1 MHKSFAAFNRP
12 SISTPTGRAADRPH
26 AHPARVRARRRA
38 IGGAS
43 LAAALVLSAAAA
55 SASAAGPPPTVE
67 ETFPSNGAEQTFV
80 VPIGV
85 SSVRVQAIGAAGEGG
100 LLAPGGTP
108 GSGGAGAA
116 VAGALPVT
124 AGETLYVE
132 VAGHGFNGGGFGG
145 FGGGSGGDS
154 SDVRTVPLASVGTLE
169 SRLLVAAGGG
179 GGGGAFFGGVA
190 GSGGNAGS
198 PGANGAGENSR
209 GDGTGGGAG
218 TLTGGGAGGSSSCG
232 FGPSEGTA
240 GSAGQGGN
248 GGDDFSA
255 PQTGGGGGGG
265 GYFGGGGAEGTCPSG
280 GLEST
285 GGGGGGGSSFVYG
298 GATFS
303 SFGAASLSTA
313 PSVSIT
319 YLTPSTATPGSSE
332 VTFPATQPLQTVSPP
347 QTVTL
352 TNTGGNPLQIT
363 GMTFT
368 GSNPPLL
375 SDAPEDF
382 LIGSS
387 TCLGQIAYEASC
399 ELTVRFAPQATGA
412 QTGTLE
418 LLGNMGAGPTVITL
432 SGTGGTLP
440 QGPAGPTG
448 PTGPAGPT
456 GPEGPTGPTGGT
468 GPTGAIGPIGPGGP
482 TGEVGPTGA
491 TGPKG
496 TTGEAGKDG
505 ANGATGPQGPA
516 GPAGKEGPRGKT
528 VVYECHPR
536 REHGKYKNACY
547 VRVPP
552 MSKSLTSALLTRH
565 GAVYARATGALT
577 AGRQLTLKVDRS
589 VPAGRYTLVLVSK
602 SGTTRQTIAVD

>member
-1 MHKSFAAFNRP
+1 MHKSFAAFNRSP
-12 SISTPTGRAADRPH
+12 ISMPTGRAADRPH
-26 AHPARVRARRRA
+26 ANPARVRARCRA
-38 IGGAS
+38 TGGAS

-67 ETFPSNGAEQTFV
+67 ETFPSSGAEQTFV
-80 VPIGV
+80 VPVGV
-85 SSVRVQAIGAAGEGG
+85 SSVRVQAIGAPGESGRVELRGTAG
-100 LLAPGGTP
+100 A
-108 GSGGAGAA
+108 GGAGA
-116 VAGALPVT
+116 VVTGALPVT
-124 AGETLYVE
+124 AGETLYAE
-132 VAGHGFNGGGFGG
+132 VAASGFNGGGFAG
-145 FGGGSGGDS
+145 FGGGQGGDA
-154 SDVRTVPLASVGTLE
+154 SDVRTVPTASAGTLE

-179 GGGGAFFGGVA
+179 GGGGAFDGGVA

-198 PGANGAGENSR
+198 PGTNGTGNSSR
-209 GDGTGGGAG
+209 GDGVGGGAG
-218 TLTGGGAGGSSSCG
+218 TLTGGGAGGAGCEST
-232 FGPSEGTA
+232 GPWNGTA
-240 GSAGQGGN
+240 GSVGQGGS
-248 GGDDFSA
+248 GGSGFGA
-255 PQTGGGGGGG
+255 PETGGGGGGS
-265 GYFGGGGAEGTCPSG
+265 GYFGGGGAEGTCFNG
-280 GLEST
+280 GPEST

-303 SFGAASLSTA
+303 SFGVASLSTV
-313 PSVSIT
+313 PSVTIS
-319 YLTPSTATPGSSE
+319 YPTPATATPGSPE
-332 VTFPATQPLQTVSPP
+332 ITFGATQPLQTVSPP
-347 QTVTL
+347 QTVTI

-363 GMTFT
+363 GMTFI

-387 TCLGQIAYEASC
+387 TCLGQIAYEESC
-399 ELTVRFAPQATGA
+399 QLTVRFAPQATGA

-448 PTGPAGPT
+448 PTGPT

-468 GPTGAIGPIGPGGP
+468 GPTGPIGPVGP
-482 TGEVGPTGA
+482 MGEPGPTGA

-496 TTGEAGKDG
+496 ATGEAGKNGADG
-505 ANGATGPQGPA
+505 AAGPQGPAGSA

-552 MSKSLTSALLTRH
+552 VSKSLTSALLTRH
-565 GAVYARATGALT
+565 GTVYARATGALT

-589 VPAGRYTLVLVSK
+589 VPAGHYTLVLVSK
-602 SGTTRQTIAVD
+602 SGTTRRTIAVD